1 MYNLIFD
8 EFFLFTTGEPY
19 TLKGVRAV
27 RRGTIKN
34 HKNGVNFLPYKTTT
48 AVNVSSGIALEGKK
62 VLLLDI
68 DPQGNASSGLGID
81 KSVLNKTTYDVIIN
95 GAPFKEA
102 IIETRVKGLSICP
115 SNTSLAGAE
124 VELVSISNREL
135 ILKKAVGDIV
145 DEYDYIFI
153 DCPPSLGLLTLN
165 ALTSADSILIPV
177 QCEYY
182 ALEGLSELMN
192 TVKLVKQ
199 YLNPK
204 LYVEGAVLTMFDAR
218 TNLSIQVADEV
229 KKYFKERVYRS
240 VIPKNVR
247 LSEAPSFGLPIY
259 LYDSKSKGSDY
270 YQQLSKEVIEK
281 S

>member
-1 MYNLIFD
+1 M
-8 EFFLFTTGEPY
+8 
-19 TLKGVRAV
+19 
-27 RRGTIKN
+27 KN